1 MIDVTELRSG
11 IVFEDANTGVGPW
24 MVIKYEH
31 VKMGRG
37 SATIKVKIKN
47 LKSGTIIEKS
57 YTNGARMQDVTLE
70 KRKGQFLYKDT
81 SGFVFMDPG
90 TYEEFSV
97 REDLIGDQGKFLK
110 EGTEV
115 DLKFYQDEPIS
126 IVLPLKMN
134 FTITDTDPGVKG
146 NTVSNVYKEATIDT
160 GAKIKVPLFVNA
172 GEEVVVNTD
181 TGEYVE
187 RTRGGK

>member
-1 MIDVTELRSG
+1 MIDVTELRQG
-11 IVFEDANTGVGPW
+11 IVFEDANTGAGPW

-70 KRKGQFLYKDT
+70 KRRGQYLYKDE
-81 SGFVFMDPG
+81 SGFVFMEP
-90 TYEEFSV
+90 TSYEQFSV
-97 REDLIGDQGKFLK
+97 RTDLIGEQGKFLK

-160 GAKIKVPLFVNA
+160 GAKIKVPLFVNE
-172 GEEVVVNTD
+172 GESVVVNTD